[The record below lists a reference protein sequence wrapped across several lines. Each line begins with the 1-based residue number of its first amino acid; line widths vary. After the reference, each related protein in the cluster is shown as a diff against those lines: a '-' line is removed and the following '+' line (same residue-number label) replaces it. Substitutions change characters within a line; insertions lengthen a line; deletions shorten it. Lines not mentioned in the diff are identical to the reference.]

1 MNVLNQPAFKV
12 LIAEDEDMMRERLIS
27 QLKQCYPQAQ
37 IVAIAENGNDA
48 WDLWLE
54 HEPDVVF
61 LDIQMPG
68 LSGLAVA
75 ERIRA
80 RSHIVFVTAYDQH
93 ALQAFEHAALDYLLK
108 PVTLERL
115 EQTIKRLIERIKDT
129 NDPNATSSQTIA
141 NTQSSAQVAALNTIA
156 SATEKKTNPKWLR
169 ASVGKQ
175 IRLIHLNDILFLQ
188 SDTKYTRVVTKEG
201 EAYIRTALKDLIEM
215 LDPENFWQ
223 IHRGT
228 VVNAHAIESAE
239 RIDSERLEV
248 SLKNCGERL
257 TVSRS
262 FSYLFRESN

>member
-1 MNVLNQPAFKV
+1 MKTMNELTHPAFKV

-75 ERIRA
+75 ERIRG

-115 EQTIKRLIERIKDT
+115 EQTIQRLVERLQNSGKT
-129 NDPNATSSQTIA
+129 TTQYSENSPSALQSEALNSIA
-141 NTQSSAQVAALNTIA
+141 NAN
-156 SATEKKTNPKWLR
+156 EKKSKPKWLR

-188 SDTKYTRVVTKEG
+188 SDTKYTRIVTKDG

-248 SLKNCGERL
+248 SLKNCTERL
-257 TVSRS
+257 LVSRS
-262 FSYLFRESN
+262 FGYLFRESN

>member
-1 MNVLNQPAFKV
+1 MNESNQPSFKV

-37 IVAIAENGNDA
+37 IVAVAENGNDA

-75 ERIRA
+75 ERIRG
-80 RSHIVFVTAYDQH
+80 RSQIVFVTAYDQH

-115 EQTIKRLIERIKDT
+115 EQTIKRLIERI
-129 NDPNATSSQTIA
+129 NANTSTSQTVAITE
-141 NTQSSAQVAALNTIA
+141 NSKQSAALHSIA
-156 SATEKKTNPKWLR
+156 SANEKKTSPKWLR

-188 SDTKYTRVVTKEG
+188 SDTKYTRVVTKDG

-215 LDPENFWQ
+215 LDPEIFWQ

-248 SLKNCGERL
+248 SLKNCAERL

>member
-1 MNVLNQPAFKV
+1 
-12 LIAEDEDMMRERLIS
+12 
-27 QLKQCYPQAQ
+27 
-37 IVAIAENGNDA
+37 
-48 WDLWLE
+48 
-54 HEPDVVF
+54 
-61 LDIQMPG
+61 
-68 LSGLAVA
+68 
-75 ERIRA
+75 
-80 RSHIVFVTAYDQH
+80 
-93 ALQAFEHAALDYLLK
+93 
-108 PVTLERL
+108 VTLERL

-129 NDPNATSSQTIA
+129 NNPNATSSQTIA

-248 SLKNCGERL
+248 SLKNCAERL